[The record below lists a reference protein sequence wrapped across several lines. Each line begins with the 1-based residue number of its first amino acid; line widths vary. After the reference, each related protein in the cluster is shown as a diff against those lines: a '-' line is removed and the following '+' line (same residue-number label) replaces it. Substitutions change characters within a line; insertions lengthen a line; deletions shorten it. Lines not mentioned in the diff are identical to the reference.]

1 MKLSDFDPDIVAK
14 ARRIKMLVLDVD
26 GVLSDGKL
34 YFTNKGDEIKAF
46 NSLDGHGIKML
57 QKSGV
62 KVAVITGRTS
72 RIVETRTK
80 ALGIEHLIQ
89 GREDKLTALEELREK
104 LPIHHQHIAHMG
116 DDYPDLP
123 LIKKLGLGMTVANG
137 HWVIKQHA
145 HWQSQYN
152 GGEGAVR
159 EACDFIM
166 LAQGK
171 FNDALEP
178 YLQES

>member
-1 MKLSDFDPDIVAK
+1 MKLADFDPAVVATASK
-14 ARRIKMLVLDVD
+14 IKLLVLDVD
-26 GVLSDGKL
+26 GVLTDGRL
-34 YFTNKGDEIKAF
+34 YFTNNGDEFKAF

-62 KVAVITGRTS
+62 VVAVITGRTS
-72 RIVETRTK
+72 HIVEARTK
-80 ALGIEHLIQ
+80 ALGIQHLIQ
-89 GREDKLTALEELREK
+89 GREDKLSALEELLQI
-104 LPIHHQHIAHMG
+104 LPIAYEHIAHIG

-123 LIKKLGLGMTVANG
+123 LIRKLGLGMTVANG

-145 HWQSQYN
+145 QWQSQFN

-166 LAQGK
+166 LAQNN
-171 FNDALEP
+171 FDRALED
-178 YLQES
+178 YL